1 MSDNL
6 YYGLGRRKSSVA
18 KVVLT
23 PGTGKLTV
31 NKCDPSKYFP
41 DKIIIQDLEQPLE
54 LTNTKTNYDINVVVS
69 GGGFSGQSGAIR
81 LGIARALVKVNP
93 EFKKLLKQRKL
104 VTRDARSKERK
115 KFGLYGA
122 RRAPQFT
129 KR

>member
-31 NKCDPSKYFP
+31 NKCQPDKYFP
-41 DKIIIQDLEQPLE
+41 NKIIIQDLEQPLE
-54 LTNTKTNYDINVVVS
+54 LTNTKTSYDINVVVT

-93 EFKKLLKQRKL
+93 EFKKLLKKRKL
-104 VTRDARSKERK
+104 ITRDARSKERK

>member
-23 PGTGKLTV
+23 PGTGELTV
-31 NKCDPSKYFP
+31 NKCDPNKYFP
-41 DKIIIQDLEQPLE
+41 NKIIIQDLEQPLE

>member
-31 NKCDPSKYFP
+31 NKCEPDKYFP
-41 DKIIIQDLEQPLE
+41 NKIIIQDLEQPLE
-54 LTNTKTNYDINVVVS
+54 LTNTKTSYDINVVVT

-93 EFKKLLKQRKL
+93 EFKKLLKKRKL
-104 VTRDARSKERK
+104 ITRDARSKERK